1 MKQEKSLKQRAL
13 ECLARRE
20 YTRAELRAKLAP
32 HSESAEEIEA
42 VLGEME
48 ARGWLSEGRFAE
60 QLVATRR
67 GRFGS
72 LRIAHELR
80 QRGVPDEVVDSL
92 LPGLEEDDLRV
103 AREIWRQKFGKRPGT
118 PAERA
123 KQARFLQGRGFSAEL
138 IRRALRF
145 DED

>member
-1 MKQEKSLKQRAL
+1 MTQEKSLKQRAL

-20 YTRAELRAKLAP
+20 YTRAELRARLAP
-32 HSESAEEIEA
+32 HSESADEIEA
-42 VLGEME
+42 LLSEME

-80 QRGVPDEVVDSL
+80 QRGVPDEVVDGL
-92 LPGLEEDDLRV
+92 LPGLEDEDLRV
-103 AREIWRQKFGKRPGT
+103 AREIWCQKFGKRPGT

-123 KQARFLQGRGFSAEL
+123 KQARFLQGRGFSAEVV
-138 IRRALRF
+138 RRLLRF

>member
-1 MKQEKSLKQRAL
+1 MKPEKSLKQRAL

-32 HSESAEEIEA
+32 HSESVEEIEA
-42 VLGEME
+42 LLSEIE
-48 ARGWLSEGRFAE
+48 TRGWLSEGRFAE
-60 QLVATRR
+60 QLIATRR
-67 GRFGS
+67 SRFGS

-80 QRGVPDEVVDSL
+80 QRGVPDEVVDGL
-92 LPGLEEDDLRV
+92 LPGLEEEDLRV

-118 PAERA
+118 AAERA

>member
-1 MKQEKSLKQRAL
+1 VKPEKSLKQRAL

-20 YTRAELRAKLAP
+20 YTRAELRAKLAA
-32 HSESAEEIEA
+32 HGDDADEVET

-80 QRGVPDEVVDSL
+80 ERGVPEEVVDSL
-92 LPGLEEDDLRV
+92 LPGLEDDDLRV
-103 AREIWRQKFGKRPGT
+103 AREIWRQKFGKRPESA
-118 PAERA
+118 AERA
-123 KQARFLQGRGFSAEL
+123 KQARFLQGRGFSAEVV
-138 IRRALRF
+138 RRLLRF